1 MSHAPDDLTSRLRSG
16 LDRGSAPELSDDIVS
31 GAPGRRRPRLVDP
44 NRTLRVA
51 GGATL
56 AIAAVAIGALVAVP
70 SLTRPAPLFT
80 ATSAEQS
87 GSPMSAGDAATG
99 DAKIGWWMQYVYSA
113 DPSLSTQGGRGS
125 VYRLT
130 LDAGDPEARTA
141 ELAEALGVEGDV
153 VKAGYF
159 DAAYPT
165 WVVGPEDGTGVNLT
179 YSAHGTGDWWYSDA
193 AGASFVVC
201 DSSVTAE
208 QATEYGCTLPANA
221 PENLA
226 PGADEAR
233 VEAAELF
240 ATTGFD
246 IEPSAIEVTTDD
258 WGTSATA
265 YLVVDG
271 QRTALAWSAYWSN
284 TGILAYAYGHSVSI
298 EHRGD
303 YDTVSP
309 TEAVERLSDGRWWG
323 SAGPDFQG
331 GAVLFAADMAR
342 EETGADEVD
351 TDPADGSDGSGTDP
365 TPPDEP
371 GTGEPGE
378 GEPGEGQSGEVEPG
392 EGGPGEGEP
401 GTGEPG
407 AEPAPVESEA
417 PVDPAPEPTPEVIE
431 VVVDNATATLLL
443 LWDVDGNAWLVPGYA
458 METPDGWWNAVVSL
472 IDGVITLPEPVEVT
486 PAVLPEGATY

>member
-16 LDRGSAPELSDDIVS
+16 LDRGPAPELSGDIVA
-31 GAPGRRRPRLVDP
+31 GAPDRRRPRLVDP
-44 NRTLRVA
+44 NRAMRVA

-80 ATSAEQS
+80 VATSEQG
-87 GSPMSAGDAATG
+87 GSPMSTGDAA
-99 DAKIGWWMQYVYSA
+99 DQDLKIGWWMQYAYSA
-113 DPSLSTQGGRGS
+113 DPALSTQGGRGT

-130 LDAGDPEARTA
+130 LDDGDPQARTA
-141 ELAEALGVEGDV
+141 ELAAALGVEGDV
-153 VKAGYF
+153 AKADYF
-159 DAAYPT
+159 DVAYPT
-165 WVVGPEDGTGVNLT
+165 WVVGPQDGTGVNLT
-179 YSAHGTGDWWYSDA
+179 SVGYGTGDWWYSDP

-201 DSSVTAE
+201 DESVTAE
-208 QATEYGCTLPANA
+208 QATEYGCTLPADA

-233 VEAAELF
+233 AEAAELF
-240 ATTGFD
+240 AATGFD
-246 IEPSAIEVTTDD
+246 VSPAAIEVTTDE

-265 YLVVDG
+265 YLVVAG
-271 QRTALAWSAYWSN
+271 QRTALAWNAYWAN
-284 TGILAYAYGHSVSI
+284 NGILSWASGYSVRV
-298 EHRGD
+298 EDRGG

-309 TEAVERLSDGRWWG
+309 TAAVERLSDGRWWG
-323 SAGPDFQG
+323 AAGPDFQG
-331 GAVLFAADMAR
+331 GATLFAADMAR
-342 EETGADEVD
+342 EEASPGTEDGMVD
-351 TDPADGSDGSGTDP
+351 TDPTEGTDGSGSDP

-378 GEPGEGQSGEVEPG
+378 GEPGEGQ
-392 EGGPGEGEP
+392 PGEGEP
-401 GTGEPG
+401 GEGVPSEEEPG
-407 AEPAPVESEA
+407 EEPAPVESEV

-431 VVVDNATATLLL
+431 VVVDNATPTLLL

-472 IDGVITLPEPVEVT
+472 VDGVIALPEPVEID
-486 PAVLPEGATY
+486 PAVLREGAID